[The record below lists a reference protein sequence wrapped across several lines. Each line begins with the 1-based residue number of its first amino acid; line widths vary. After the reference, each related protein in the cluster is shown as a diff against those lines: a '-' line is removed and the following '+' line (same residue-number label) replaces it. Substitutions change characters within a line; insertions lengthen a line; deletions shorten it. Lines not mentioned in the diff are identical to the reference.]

1 MHDPTHPP
9 RTWQLLSTTWP
20 SVWAIGRGE
29 RERGLHRTNSAV
41 STGAGPSACMI
52 AISPVSPWCGGSW
65 DGRQHALGAR
75 FDPNPMSKR
84 DMAGKQKHGTPRR
97 VITETQT
104 ALSLCTSYPPLSAV
118 TRRSPRCKQPFPV
131 LQEIVSVQHGKRGI
145 SGGNT
150 DNKKY

>member
-84 DMAGKQKHGTPRR
+84 DMAGKQKTWDSSASYHGNTNCPIP
-97 VITETQT
+97 VHF
-104 ALSLCTSYPPLSAV
+104 LSAIV
-118 TRRSPRCKQPFPV
+118 RRDTPLAT
-131 LQEIVSVQHGKRGI
+131 LQAAI
-145 SGGNT
+145 SGVAGNCFCAARQERHLRG
-150 DNKKY
+150 KY